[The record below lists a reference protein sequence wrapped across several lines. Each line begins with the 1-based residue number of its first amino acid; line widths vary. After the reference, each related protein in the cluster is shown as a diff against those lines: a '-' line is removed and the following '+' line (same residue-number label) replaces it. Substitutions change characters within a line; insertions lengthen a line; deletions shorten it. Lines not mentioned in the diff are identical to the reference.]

1 MCFTWENDCRENASG
16 NGGARIGTMTGGAR
30 LRRALISNGQKSGLD
45 GVSPHLVHRE
55 EFRTEIL
62 FTEVSHN
69 TSVFIGI
76 DGGGTHSFAVAV
88 DSSGKL
94 LAAARAG
101 SLNFFSSGLPTARR
115 NLKMLVRSL
124 ERQLPPNIQCKRAVV
139 GCAALFSSASKTE
152 KERLCH
158 GILPLARTRV
168 VSDCQTACFGATL
181 GEPGVVII
189 SGTGSIVLAQNEAGK
204 CARVGGWGPI
214 LGDAGSAYWIALES
228 VKAAIAA
235 EEERGRETSLSRLIR
250 RRFKVKRLTEIVPVI
265 HSPDFTKEQFAALAG
280 HLAQN
285 AAHHDAVFRETCRR
299 AGRELAAQALAAVEL
314 ARLKTRPLPVYL
326 VGGVL
331 VNNAWVRGS
340 LVAALKKSCLVRI
353 EQPRLPPVGGAAAI
367 ALRDAGVETT
377 HRLAANLAQSC
388 SLESVQLLEQ
398 T

>member
-94 LAAARAG
+94 LATARAG
-101 SLNFFSSGLPTARR
+101 SLNFFSSGLPAARR

-124 ERQLPPNIQCKRAVV
+124 ERQLPPDSRCKRAVV

-235 EEERGRETSLSRLIR
+235 EEERGRETSLSRLI
-250 RRFKVKRLTEIVPVI
+250 
-265 HSPDFTKEQFAALAG
+265 AALAG

-285 AAHHDAVFRETCRR
+285 AARHDVVFRETCRR